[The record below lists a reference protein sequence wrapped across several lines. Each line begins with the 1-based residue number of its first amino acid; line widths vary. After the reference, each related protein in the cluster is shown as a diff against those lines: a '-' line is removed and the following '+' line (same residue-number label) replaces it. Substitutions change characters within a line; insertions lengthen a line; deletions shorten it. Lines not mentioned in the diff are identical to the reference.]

1 VGQLFEELARCKVFR
16 ATSDYPVSMK
26 NSIRIILLLAGF
38 TALYPVA
45 VQGKESAITQA
56 TAYVIRGE
64 PINVEAVAISDDLSP
79 QKPLTLLI
87 WRSASRR
94 WTALGSSHSTR
105 ESGFTKVTG
114 NSVLF
119 TYTDTQSL
127 DPGATY
133 FGTTRSCTANGICPL
148 DVEPDAAVRVIIAW

>member
-1 VGQLFEELARCKVFR
+1 VGKLFEQLKRRKVFR
-16 ATSDYPVSMK
+16 VAAVYPVPMK
-26 NSIRIILLLAGF
+26 NSIRIILLLAGL

-56 TAYVIRGE
+56 TAYVIRGD
-64 PINVEAVAISDDLSP
+64 PINVEAVAISEDLSP
-79 QKPLTLLI
+79 QQPLTLLV

-94 WTALGSSHSTR
+94 WTSLGSSHSTR
-105 ESGFTKVTG
+105 ESGFAKVTG
-114 NSVLF
+114 NRVLF

-148 DVEPDAAVRVIIAW
+148 DVEPDAAVRVIIAR